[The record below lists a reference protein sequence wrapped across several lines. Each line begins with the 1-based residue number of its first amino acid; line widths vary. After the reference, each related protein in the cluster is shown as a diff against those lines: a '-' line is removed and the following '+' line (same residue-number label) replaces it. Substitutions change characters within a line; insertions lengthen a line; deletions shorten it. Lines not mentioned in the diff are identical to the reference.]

1 MKIGVSTYSYINL
14 VNQGV
19 MTQLDVVKKVK
30 EMGFDFIE
38 FAGLI
43 VPEGESPEEYAVK
56 IKEECDKI
64 GLSIASYTIAA
75 DMINGSDG
83 NL

>member
-30 EMGFDFIE
+30 ERGFDLIE
-38 FAGLI
+38 F
-43 VPEGESPEEYAVK
+43 EG
-56 IKEECDKI
+56 
-64 GLSIASYTIAA
+64 
-75 DMINGSDG
+75 
-83 NL
+83 